1 MDAELEKK
9 WLAWGLFNYIFL
21 KQNTLFS
28 FKCCHCVPCESEP
41 AFPPQL
47 WDVWQR
53 GAENGGCAEGQPA
66 GSASCAC
73 RAAGTQ
79 LLPKALTPFRC
90 SVVPIRSFDHFR
102 ALKKVS
108 CSVLAHVTTFCVER
122 TFLYSPLQQSCGLQP
137 PLGSRWVPS
146 QCFARHRH

>member
-1 MDAELEKK
+1 MDIKLNMVLRIWGGFFLSCFICTMDAELEKK
-9 WLAWGLFNYIFL
+9 WLAWGLFNCIFL

-28 FKCCHCVPCESEP
+28 YKCCHCVPCESKP
-41 AFPPQL
+41 AFPPPL

-73 RAAGTQ
+73 RAAGTR
-79 LLPKALTPFRC
+79 LLPKALTPFKY

-102 ALKKVS
+102 SLKKVS
-108 CSVLAHVTTFCVER
+108 CSVLALVTTFYVER
-122 TFLYSPLQQSCGLQP
+122 TFLYSPL
-137 PLGSRWVPS
+137 
-146 QCFARHRH
+146 